1 MARQTRTERG
11 LHQIRSHCSSW
22 GTNRGPDCFGEGL
35 LRFRRK
41 NHLLSDTL
49 LSWLLLDMTSSY
61 LLLLLLI
68 LLLERMLRLM
78 LLAMLLLLTMLL
90 MHRMLK
96 GLYVLRR
103 QGGRSAGL
111 LR

>member
-1 MARQTRTERG
+1 
-11 LHQIRSHCSSW
+11 
-22 GTNRGPDCFGEGL
+22 L

-90 MHRMLK
+90 MHRMLE

-111 LR
+111 LRYRGRSRRRLHWSGIGPRLLLL